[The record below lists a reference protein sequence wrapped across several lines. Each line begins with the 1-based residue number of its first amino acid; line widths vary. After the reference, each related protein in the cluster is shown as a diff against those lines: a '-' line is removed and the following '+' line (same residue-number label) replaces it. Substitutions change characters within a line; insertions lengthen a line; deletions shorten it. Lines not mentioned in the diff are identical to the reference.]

1 MQQHDAVD
9 PIAHDHRM
17 VEQLCGDHDSLDRLC
32 EGDERAGTLL
42 DELRQKEL
50 LGYDRI
56 RDRLQGRPA
65 T

>member
-1 MQQHDAVD
+1 MQQEDL
-9 PIAHDHRM
+9 IAHDHRT
-17 VEQLCGDHDSLDRLC
+17 VEQPCGDPDSLGRLC
-32 EGDERAGTLL
+32 EGDGTLPH
-42 DELRQKEL
+42 ELRQKEL

>member
-1 MQQHDAVD
+1 MQQQDL
-9 PIAHDHRM
+9 IAHDHRM
-17 VEQLCGDHDSLDRLC
+17 VEQPCGDHDSLDRSC
-32 EGDERAGTLL
+32 EGDERASTLL
-42 DELRQKEL
+42 HELRQEEL